1 MTCRASSAASS
12 KPCMMARELCVCD
25 APASLLNHV
34 LFSSFQDRAVEDFYH
49 VAGILRLA
57 TKYFIAH
64 LRTQAIRFLAQTWS
78 YTLRGH
84 DYMVEQAI
92 RAPLVNG
99 TTYPY
104 VHPLHVL
111 NLARETHVTILIPS
125 ALYFLSLYP
134 LPDILRG
141 DHPKLQVE
149 HPSRPS
155 CELSPQ
161 DLKDY
166 TLMFQH
172 RIDTLLNFVR
182 GVCGQQEQC
191 KTCERERGVC
201 AKAFRRLA
209 LNLSYAWQPRTGP
222 LHFMVQAMDQ
232 LDNESAVCTPCRRAF
247 RENVFEARRKA
258 WDELPGV
265 IGLSSWGELQA
276 LDLGSNEGSPPNGTM
291 PSPGQ
296 PDTRTRYKR

>member
-1 MTCRASSAASS
+1 
-12 KPCMMARELCVCD
+12 
-25 APASLLNHV
+25 
-34 LFSSFQDRAVEDFYH
+34 
-49 VAGILRLA
+49 
-57 TKYFIAH
+57 
-64 LRTQAIRFLAQTWS
+64 
-78 YTLRGH
+78 
-84 DYMVEQAI
+84 MVEQAI
-92 RAPLVNG
+92 LAPLVNG

-111 NLARETHVTILIPS
+111 NLARETHVTVLIPS

-155 CELSPQ
+155 SELSPQ

-172 RIDTLLNFVR
+172 RIDTLFNFVR

-191 KTCERERGVC
+191 KACEKERDVC

-209 LNLSYAWQPRTGP
+209 LDVSYAWRPRTGP
-222 LHFMVQAMDQ
+222 LHFMVQTMDQ
-232 LDNESAVCTPCRRAF
+232 LDNGPLVCTPCRRAF

-265 IGLSSWGELQA
+265 IGLSSWEELQA
-276 LDLGSNEGSPPNGTM
+276 LDLGSNEGSRQNGTTS
-291 PSPGQ
+291 PSGKS
-296 PDTRTRYKR
+296 DIRTQYKR